1 MHFEAHGFAPKQVDS
16 FFDAKKWLTL
26 RNKPYL
32 PIPSGRLS
40 LTSAWIVVLSSLFLA
55 EAMTLCCQNL
65 DIERITCALRQNMPL
80 LFFQVFSGE
89 AAGPDFAISGPTD
102 FNVID
107 LHNASMTK
115 MFFVFFTRINI

>member
-80 LFFQVFSGE
+80 LFFQVFFRRS
-89 AAGPDFAISGPTD
+89 SR
-102 FNVID
+102 
-107 LHNASMTK
+107 S
-115 MFFVFFTRINI
+115 